1 THASRAGILRTLHP
15 LQLQAE
21 CNAGAFHR
29 TEDGGLGER
38 IELAEVEVD
47 VDTIKKLKLGQR
59 SSLWSRPSSTTSQL
73 QQEHQQQQQQQ
84 KHHQQQQQ
92 HHQQQ
97 QQQAPQQ
104 PHKRA
109 HSKSPQ
115 PQQQQPLQQ
124 QRQQH
129 SPAPGQKLLSEKS
142 DYSISV

>member
-1 THASRAGILRTLHP
+1 PTNACRAGILRTLHP

-21 CNAGAFHR
+21 CAAGAFHH
-29 TEDGGLGER
+29 GER
-38 IELAEVEVD
+38 DAEHIELAEVECD

-59 SSLWSRPSSTTSQL
+59 SSLWSRPNSTTSQL

-84 KHHQQQQQ
+84 RQQQQ
-92 HHQQQ
+92 
-97 QQQAPQQ
+97 P

-124 QRQQH
+124 QRPQQH

>member
-1 THASRAGILRTLHP
+1 SHSDPRAGILRTLHP

-21 CNAGAFHR
+21 CSGGGAFRHQ
-29 TEDGGLGER
+29 TQDGGLGER
-38 IELAEVEVD
+38 IELAEVECD

-84 KHHQQQQQ
+84 QQQRQQQQ
-92 HHQQQ
+92 
-97 QQQAPQQ
+97 P

-124 QRQQH
+124 QRQQQH

>member
-1 THASRAGILRTLHP
+1 MVRAGILRTLHP

-21 CNAGAFHR
+21 CSAGAFHHGER
-29 TEDGGLGER
+29 DGGDH
-38 IELAEVEVD
+38 IELAEVECD

-59 SSLWSRPSSTTSQL
+59 SSLWSRPNSTTSQL
-73 QQEHQQQQQQQ
+73 QQEHQQQQ
-84 KHHQQQQQ
+84 
-92 HHQQQ
+92 HQQQ
-97 QQQAPQQ
+97 QQQQQ
-104 PHKRA
+104 QQQRQQQQPPHKRA

-124 QRQQH
+124 QRPQQH